1 MKWSLALVST
11 LALAASVASSAAAQQ
26 AQPAPTAQ
34 QYLELLRQDLKTT
47 KVAVLTEA
55 MHLTPA
61 ESDKFWPAY
70 REYDVALAK
79 IYDNRLAII
88 KDYAKAYATMTD
100 ETAKALIE
108 RSFKNER
115 ARADLRQKTFA
126 SMSKTLS
133 PVVAARF
140 IQIENQLGMLID
152 LQIASE
158 LPLVEK
164 P

>member
-1 MKWSLALVST
+1 MKRT
-11 LALAASVASSAAAQQ
+11 LAILAALAVAAPAAAQAQ
-26 AQPAPTAQ
+26 AKPAPTAP
-34 QYLELLRQDLKTT
+34 QYLELLRSDLKTT

-55 MHLTPA
+55 MELTPA
-61 ESDKFWPAY
+61 DAEKFWPAY
-70 REYDVALAK
+70 REYEVALSK
-79 IYDNRLAII
+79 IYDDRLNII
-88 KDYAKAYATMTD
+88 RDYANSYQQMTD
-100 ETAKALIE
+100 EVAKGLVE

-115 ARADLRQKTFA
+115 ARADLRRKTFGA
-126 SMSKTLS
+126 MSKAVS

-140 IQIENQLGMLID
+140 IQVENQLGMLID